1 MLANRRI
8 AVGPGATMGFQPQRA
23 AGSRHTATAANWQGA
38 GLMGPSCSGNTAPMQ
53 PGLALSLSLRRRL
66 HVRPAQQQAASQA
79 IGVGMAAAAPS
90 SAQQQARLQGTC
102 LAPGPRSRQPL
113 APSALGSGSSSMRT
127 HALAIQVPAA
137 AEHDPRAAASS
148 PSTST
153 STSAAASSTPVQ
165 VVDALIVGGGPA
177 GLATALMLH
186 KRGWKRIVVLEQQ
199 PSVTQVSLQGL
210 VWPVYRC
217 RCTPQYKGL

>member
-1 MLANRRI
+1 
-8 AVGPGATMGFQPQRA
+8 
-23 AGSRHTATAANWQGA
+23 
-38 GLMGPSCSGNTAPMQ
+38 MQ
-53 PGLALSLSLRRRL
+53 PGLAPSLSLRRRL
-66 HVRPAQQQAASQA
+66 HVRPAQQQA

-102 LAPGPRSRQPL
+102 MAPGRRSRQPL
-113 APSALGSGSSSMRT
+113 APSALGSGSSSVRT

-137 AEHDPRAAASS
+137 AEHDSRAAASL

-153 STSAAASSTPVQ
+153 STSTAASGTPVQ

-210 VWPVYRC
+210 GWPVYMYGY
-217 RCTPQYKGL
+217 TPQYRRIETSHWQGAEKAEVQTFGRGRHRCIIQ